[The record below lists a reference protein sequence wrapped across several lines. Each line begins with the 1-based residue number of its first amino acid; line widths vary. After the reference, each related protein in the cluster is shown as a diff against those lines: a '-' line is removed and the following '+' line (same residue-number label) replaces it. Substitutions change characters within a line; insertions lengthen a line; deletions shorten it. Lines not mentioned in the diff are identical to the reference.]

1 MLRICIGKRTTVFTA
16 FGIRGKPSQDVVT
29 EVVTLAENF
38 LDSSAVV
45 DRFLADQLLIYMA
58 IAKAGSY
65 TTNELS
71 NHLLTNIEIIKK
83 FLPVSFH
90 TEQQKKTYTISRLP
104 LVA

>member
-1 MLRICIGKRTTVFTA
+1 MCFN
-16 FGIRGKPSQDVVT
+16 
-29 EVVTLAENF
+29 LAKNF

-58 IAKAGSY
+58 IAKNGSY

-90 TEQQKKTYTISRLP
+90 IDRQEKAYTIS
-104 LVA
+104 